1 MASISPPARRLDP
14 CPCGSGKRYRDC
26 HGSLAASAPPPDPD
40 FAAAVALR
48 NAGDVDAALAK
59 VERKLREAPN
69 DATFLNLK
77 GLLLHDRLELP
88 AAISAFDAAIA
99 AVPAFPEAH
108 YNLSLAL
115 LLSGDYAR
123 GWDEYEWRTRVP
135 GYADYSN
142 YPFGIPRWKGEPLA
156 GRSLLV
162 HAEQG
167 HGDTIQFARFIA
179 PLAAQ
184 GATIDVFCHP
194 PLVELV
200 SRMPGVRRAFDTL
213 DERPTQ
219 DFHAPIV
226 DVAAAQLPGRDAP
239 HWFGP
244 YVTPDAPAVAALA
257 PRLAGA
263 RRPLIGISWKG
274 SPRYANDRNRSLS
287 RETAAGLARGAAT
300 FVNLQLGE
308 APLSPGMLQL
318 GPATSDWAG
327 TAALM
332 SHLDLVVTIDT
343 AVGHL
348 AGAMGKPA
356 FVLLPFSPDWRWGV
370 SGETSPWYPSVRLF
384 RQQRPGEWGAVIDR
398 AVASYPRGPEER
410 D

>member
-1 MASISPPARRLDP
+1 MASISPPPRRLDP

-40 FAAAVALR
+40 FTAAVALR
-48 NAGDVDAALAK
+48 AAGDVDAALAQ
-59 VERKLREAPN
+59 VERKLRETPA

-77 GLLLHDRLELP
+77 GLLLQDRLELP
-88 AAISAFDAAIA
+88 GAIAAFDAAIA

-108 YNLSLAL
+108 YNLALAL
-115 LLSGDYAR
+115 LLAGDYAR

-135 GYADYSN
+135 GYGDYSN

-167 HGDTIQFARFIA
+167 HGDTIQFARFLA
-179 PLAAQ
+179 PLAAH

-194 PLVELV
+194 PLVELMA
-200 SRMPGVRRAFDTL
+200 RMPGVHRAFDTL
-213 DERPTQ
+213 DERPAQ

-226 DVAAAQLPGRDAP
+226 DAAAAQLPSRDAP

-244 YVTPDAPAVAALA
+244 YVTPDAEATAALGA
-257 PRLAGA
+257 QLAGA

-274 SPRYANDRNRSLS
+274 SPRHANDRIRSLS
-287 RETAAGLARGAAT
+287 REQATRLVRGDAT
-300 FVNLQLGE
+300 FVNLQLAE
-308 APLSPGMLQL
+308 APLSPAMLQL

-327 TAALM
+327 TAALLG
-332 SHLDLVVTIDT
+332 HLDLVVTVDT
-343 AVGHL
+343 AIGHL
-348 AGAMGKPA
+348 AGAMGKPV
-356 FVLLPFSPDWRWGV
+356 FDLLSFSPDWRWGV
-370 SGETSPWYPSVRLF
+370 SGEATPWYPSMRLF
-384 RQQRPGEWGAVIDR
+384 RQSRRGEWDPVIDR
-398 AVASYPRGPEER
+398 VASAYPR
-410 D
+410 